1 MSIEIKHFLPYPPA
15 TIWAIVGSPGR
26 VDWVPGVESC
36 EFDGEVRRF
45 KMEGAGGLAERIVSH
60 DGAQMFMEY
69 SVIESTPQLKSHLAS
84 IKLNPQDGDTAQ
96 GTEFI
101 WRTDVVPAEVAPFIK
116 KGMRGSLALLEEI
129 LAAENAE

>member
-60 DGAQMFMEY
+60 DDAQMFMEY
-69 SVIESTPQLKSHLAS
+69 SVVESTPPLQSHLAS
-84 IKLNPQDGDTAQ
+84 IKLNASDSDAGQ

-101 WRTDVVPAEVAPFIK
+101 WRTDVAPVEVAPFIK
-116 KGMRGSLALLEEI
+116 KGMLGSLALLEQI
-129 LAAENAE
+129 LAAENPA